1 MPVETFW
8 YLIREH
14 GSWFCVSMVLI
25 FGHFALP
32 FFILLP
38 VKIKMN
44 FNIMLPLCIWAWAM
58 SFLDFA
64 FNILPAIHPNGYP
77 FKWLWLQL
85 GCFLFM
91 GGFLARV
98 FLKKFQNHPPYPQRD
113 PRVLEAMGVA
123 LEPEEFPDT
132 LPEASNE

>member
-1 MPVETFW
+1 
-8 YLIREH
+8 
-14 GSWFCVSMVLI
+14 
-25 FGHFALP
+25 
-32 FFILLP
+32 
-38 VKIKMN
+38 
-44 FNIMLPLCIWAWAM
+44 M

-64 FNILPAIHPNGYP
+64 FNILPAIHQDGYP

-98 FLKKFQNHPPYPQRD
+98 FLKKFLSHPPYPQRD

-123 LEPEEFPDT
+123 HQDPEEFPDT
-132 LPEASNE
+132 LPAEGDAP